1 MVSLNLEVV
10 TTIDT
15 IAQLFYAEVVNL
27 KPNLFC
33 SNGIKIVRLLA
44 DCSISQPTHQL
55 NDIAASMDEVRSI
68 SLDNLETCLD
78 AILLGFS
85 SDNLI
90 RSVSQFLDGI
100 DFSLTIISPVI
111 ICKSTMVGVIAG
123 NKKLLL
129 RLMDAISAREPTEA
143 EIGLRFLGLAESAIN
158 FLKNQSNSQELI
170 NSAVS
175 DLISCIRGGKM
186 DDEILYILA
195 ALKKRNLLP
204 IEIDSSQGESILEF
218 IETRICEKFGDIILR
233 KTSLI
238 QDTEFVNLALV
249 RSLLDSKPRNAHL
262 KWLPKYS
269 ENDFQHLKM
278 IFETAS
284 SQLLQISPFLSKSL
298 AVVNLMESN
307 MDLMLS
313 YWSGAALILL
323 ESTVMMKIRQLDESI
338 YNELIRER
346 ANFCDRVKE
355 LERLAAPGISGV
367 LTDKFYQIRNK
378 VVHGETG
385 LTMFDL
391 EEIVGFVSRFM
402 TKIL

>member
-1 MVSLNLEVV
+1 
-10 TTIDT
+10 
-15 IAQLFYAEVVNL
+15 
-27 KPNLFC
+27 
-33 SNGIKIVRLLA
+33 
-44 DCSISQPTHQL
+44 
-55 NDIAASMDEVRSI
+55 
-68 SLDNLETCLD
+68 
-78 AILLGFS
+78 
-85 SDNLI
+85 
-90 RSVSQFLDGI
+90 
-100 DFSLTIISPVI
+100 
-111 ICKSTMVGVIAG
+111 
-123 NKKLLL
+123 
-129 RLMDAISAREPTEA
+129 
-143 EIGLRFLGLAESAIN
+143 
-158 FLKNQSNSQELI
+158 
-170 NSAVS
+170 
-175 DLISCIRGGKM
+175 
-186 DDEILYILA
+186 
-195 ALKKRNLLP
+195 
-204 IEIDSSQGESILEF
+204 
-218 IETRICEKFGDIILR
+218 
-233 KTSLI
+233 
-238 QDTEFVNLALV
+238 
-249 RSLLDSKPRNAHL
+249 
-262 KWLPKYS
+262 
-269 ENDFQHLKM
+269 M